1 MKKITILLGIVL
13 LIFMGLPAKEASAA
27 DTDYKSVVSDLFFED
42 DEEYDFWEEIADP
55 EEFIRIAQNVKEVLE
70 LGDDYKIRWAD
81 TDPYVGFYIYWSAVT
96 DKARSTELETGVDVK
111 GHIFCAYFL
120 DLCAK
125 NEENQTVLGTRKE
138 LQKNAEEIIY
148 RMIPGSYGHIKVLE
162 YPDSYEFDAWYDYD
176 FTRIENSIEVP
187 TVIHVE
193 ISKYDGKLSSADI
206 EWAYDVEFPAPEK
219 TISAGKAWKKFK
231 KKAAVSLHYRE
242 KHISTFDESKNKY
255 ISSEQVCPV
264 YWPKYSTI
272 DIDAVTGKVSAERSG
287 YGSNGFMAYDPYDDG
302 IYLGYEVEPLQVDE
316 KILSKDE
323 AFDRVL
329 SNKYLM
335 IYPDLNEREAEL
347 YKLGGDYYWLLIVSN
362 GVIECDDV
370 DYYDPNAQKRIYYLA
385 VVNAKTGNLEYY
397 TSSGPKEER
406 SGEELREAAKLSKK
420 KCRKIFRK
428 FLKNVFPE
436 GYEYMEYSGTS
447 NEDGPYYFG
456 QKEITRSYYISYTR
470 FSSGIP
476 FNHNGARGTV
486 DRETGKITHFYKEW
500 TDREIPEAKNLIPED
515 EAIEVMYGGKQKKPV
530 YVIDY
535 NTDEYGNILSKSV
548 RLVYRYELVTGD
560 IRADRVSTEK

>member
-1 MKKITILLGIVL
+1 MGIVL

-27 DTDYKSVVSDLFFED
+27 DTDDKSAASDLFFED

-81 TDPYVGFYIYWSAVT
+81 SEPERGYYIYWSAVT
-96 DKARSTELETGVDVK
+96 DKARSTELETGVDSR

-120 DLCAK
+120 DLHADYEK
-125 NEENQTVLGTRKE
+125 NGTVLGTRKE

-148 RMIPGSYGHIKVLE
+148 RLIPGSYGHIEKAPDDTYSE
-162 YPDSYEFDAWYDYD
+162 YEDDYLYEYD
-176 FTRIENSIEVP
+176 FTRFENGIEVP

-193 ISKYDGKLSSADI
+193 ICKNDGKLASVDI
-206 EWAYDVEFPAPEK
+206 EWDYDVDFPAPEK

-231 KKAAVSLHYRE
+231 KKASVSLHYKE
-242 KHISTFDESKNKY
+242 KYISTFDKSKNKY
-255 ISSEQVCPV
+255 ISSEKVCPV

-272 DIDAVTGKVSAERSG
+272 DIDAVTGKVSTERSG
-287 YGSNGFMAYDPYDDG
+287 YVSNEFTSYDPYEEG
-302 IYLGYEVEPLQVDE
+302 IYLGSGVEPLQVEE
-316 KILSKDE
+316 KILSEDE

-335 IYPDLNEREAEL
+335 IYPDLTEKKAGL
-347 YKLGGDYYWLLIVSN
+347 YKLGENYYWLLVVSN
-362 GVIECDDV
+362 GVIEDDE
-370 DYYDPNAQKRIYYLA
+370 YYDPDAPKRIYYLA

-397 TSSGPKEER
+397 SSSGLKEDR
-406 SGEELREAAKLSKK
+406 SEEELREAAKLSKK

-428 FLKNVFPE
+428 FLKKVFPE

-447 NEDGPYYFG
+447 AMYGHYYID
-456 QKEITRSYYISYTR
+456 QKEITRAYYISYTR

-476 FNHNGARGTV
+476 FNYNGARGTV

-500 TDREIPEAKNLIPED
+500 TDLEIPAPENLISED

-535 NTDEYGNILSKSV
+535 NTDEYGDILSKSV
-548 RLVYRYELVTGD
+548 RLVYRYELVASD
-560 IRADRVSTEK
+560 LRADKVTEEK